1 MSQALKRIA
10 RFYYEGFTGMKL
22 GKTLWL
28 VVLVKLFVMFAVI
41 RFFFM
46 PDVLSH
52 KAAGGDKAGGGFI
65 RRVYER
71 QGYRELLPQ
80 VAADKQEFITP
91 FGEWRGLQIIIGG
104 VHRADF
110 SQAPETEL
118 ATNCR
123 Q

>member
-52 KAAGGDKAGGGFI
+52 KAADGDKAAY
-65 RRVYER
+65 VSS
-71 QGYRELLPQ
+71 Q
-80 VAADKQEFITP
+80 ITGRMTP
-91 FGEWRGLQIIIGG
+91 L
-104 VHRADF
+104 DD
-110 SQAPETEL
+110 
-118 ATNCR
+118 
-123 Q
+123 